1 MLFESLFRPHVQHIL
16 SFFIG
21 TSHIRRSTM
30 NAAGCKMLL
39 IASVI
44 ALCSSAAMAQS
55 GKITGVVRDQANS
68 EPIVSANVILDG
80 TSWGAAAD
88 ANGIY

>member
-1 MLFESLFRPHVQHIL
+1 
-16 SFFIG
+16 
-21 TSHIRRSTM
+21 M
-30 NAAGCKMLL
+30 NAAGCKLLL

-55 GKITGVVRDQANS
+55 GKITGVVRDQSNG
-68 EPIVSANVILDG
+68 EPIISANVILEG

-88 ANGIY
+88 VDGVYY